1 MSKLLDYDFLLN
13 LCLQTVCATFI
24 AVAFAMLFAVPRKL
38 LLYIAISGA
47 QVRFVRTLL
56 LNGFDVPIVVST
68 FIACAVMSIGFIFVA
83 PRIEVPRQVF
93 TVASIISL
101 IPGMDAYNCLVSL
114 ATLIHLNE
122 SVNVNH
128 ELLSIFHHGMRA
140 FAIMLSISLA
150 IAIPPMFFY
159 QNRFKKS

>member
-13 LCLQTVCATFI
+13 LCLQTVCAAFI

-56 LNGFDVPIVVST
+56 LNGFDVPIVVTT